1 MGVVN
6 VTPDSFS
13 DGGAWNDAH
22 RASDHAIALA
32 AAGADL
38 LDIGGES
45 TRPGAEPVSA
55 REEIARVLPVLERVI
70 GRVEIPVSVDT
81 YKAEVAKVALDHG
94 AAIIN
99 DVSGLL
105 YEPALAG
112 VVADRHAALVLM
124 HNRGR
129 SRQMYREAEYGN
141 VADEVVDELDER
153 ITAAVEAGVDRAR
166 IMVDPGVGFAKR
178 APHCYAVLVELG
190 VLARLNRPI
199 VVGPSRKSFLA
210 NDADDGPHAR
220 DWATAAAV
228 TTAILHGA
236 HIVRV
241 HNVRGMRQVVAVADR
256 CRAAGPDSSS

>member
-1 MGVVN
+1 M
-6 VTPDSFS
+6 
-13 DGGAWNDAH
+13 
-22 RASDHAIALA
+22 ALV

-45 TRPGAEPVSA
+45 TRPGAAPVST
-55 REEIARVLPVLERVI
+55 REELSRVRPVLERVI
-70 GRVEIPVSVDT
+70 GRVRVPVSVDT
-81 YKAEVAKVALDHG
+81 YKADVAQVALDHG

-105 YEPALAG
+105 YEPALAE
-112 VVADRHAALVLM
+112 VVADHRAALILM

-129 SRQMYREAEYGN
+129 SLRMHRDAEYGD
-141 VADEVVDELDER
+141 VAAEVVAELDER

-178 APHCYAVLVELG
+178 AQHCYTVLAKLG
-190 VLARLNRPI
+190 ALARLNRPI

-210 NDADDGPHAR
+210 DDTGGPQAR

-228 TTAILHGA
+228 VTSVLNGA
-236 HIVRV
+236 HVVRV
-241 HNVRGMRQVVAVADR
+241 HNVRDMSQVVAVADR
-256 CRAAGPDSSS
+256 CRAADGDSSS